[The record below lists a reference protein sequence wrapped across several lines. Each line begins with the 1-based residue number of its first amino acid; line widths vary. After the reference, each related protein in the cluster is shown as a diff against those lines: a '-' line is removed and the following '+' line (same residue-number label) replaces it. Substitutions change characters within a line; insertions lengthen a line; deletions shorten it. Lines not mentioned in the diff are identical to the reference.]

1 VGTVTEPGSTA
12 DGRPASGPGQ
22 PRGPGGSAAYLGP
35 PGSPLS
41 DPAGCEGP
49 YDDDPSGGLRDQ
61 LSADELGW
69 LRDPGE
75 DPDGPDPDLYPDAYP
90 DLDGLTAPSGGG
102 RARVLVSALKPGST
116 LAGLLEHCVPDQMED
131 GPLAE
136 SLPAW
141 RRIASFAAAGEL
153 AAIAELARRRVPR
166 LWDHP
171 DQPDDTLAI
180 GAEPVTVCREV
191 IEEIALALT
200 LTHWSAD
207 NQAHLAVS
215 LAQRLPATLA
225 ALAAGRIDLPRARLI
240 DDATAVLTDEDAQRV
255 EARILP
261 RASRMTTGELRD
273 ALRHAVINID
283 PAAAEK
289 RRRRAERHARV
300 RLYGDSDHTATLA
313 GEKLPAASAAAA
325 YARIAAIA
333 AAMKAAGLPGSAELL
348 QSQVFAGLLLGT
360 LPHVPPP
367 RPDPDDA
374 GPDGAGPD
382 GAGPAGPGPDS
393 PGPEEDG
400 PEQDGPEEAGPEDAS
415 PDGGGPTDAD
425 PGPGARPND
434 NGGPSGGLSH
444 HGGADGSGAPGTGQ
458 GDRPGPGSGSTVSP
472 SGRPLLPVP
481 GEPAAAG
488 CAEVPAA
495 FRSPAGRL
503 QLSVPWRTL
512 VGLIPEPGR
521 LCWLGPVT
529 PQTAR
534 EIAAAGAAD
543 PACLWKVIITDDE
556 GRALAVTRLRR
567 RRVAPAARSRPW
579 CPGLGPGQPGLV
591 KAVTLTLPYALIGVF
606 SEDVRG
612 RVRRFMRTAGM
623 SHLTGAES
631 LEDVLIAAI
640 KAAAAKIA
648 VDGTAMAGRP
658 PPGTADGTSGTGP
671 ESCPHTDEVP
681 RYRVPGKMRD
691 FLQARD
697 VTCRFPVCRQ
707 PACHS
712 DADHTIPYDR
722 GGRTCRCNLGHTCR
736 THHQLKQLPGW
747 TLEQPSPGAFLWR
760 TPSGVSYAVTPDR
773 HPA

>member
-1 VGTVTEPGSTA
+1 MTGSGSTS
-12 DGRPASGPGQ
+12 DDRPASSAGPAQ
-22 PRGPGGSAAYLGP
+22 AGSGLT
-35 PGSPLS
+35 
-41 DPAGCEGP
+41 DPVGWADP

-61 LSADELGW
+61 LSADELSW

-75 DPDGPDPDLYPDAYP
+75 EPDGPDPDLHPDAYP
-90 DLDGLTAPSGGG
+90 ELDQPTAPPGGG

-116 LAGLLEHCVPDQMED
+116 LAGLLEQCVPDRMQD

-141 RRIASFAAAGEL
+141 RRIASWAAAGEL
-153 AAIAELARRRVPR
+153 AAIAELAQRRVPR
-166 LWDHP
+166 LWDHT
-171 DQPDDTLAI
+171 DEPDDTLDL
-180 GAEPVTVCREV
+180 GAEPVTVSREV

-215 LAQRLPATLA
+215 LARRLPATLA
-225 ALAAGRIDLPRARLI
+225 ALSAGRIDLPRARLI
-240 DDATAVLTDEDAQRV
+240 DDATAVLTDEDARPV

-273 ALRHAVINID
+273 ALRRAVINID

-333 AAMKAAGLPGSAELL
+333 AAMKTAGLPGSTELL

-360 LPHVPPP
+360 LPHIPPP
-367 RPDPDDA
+367 RPGPHDA
-374 GPDGAGPD
+374 GPEEGGPD
-382 GAGPAGPGPDS
+382 GP
-393 PGPEEDG
+393 
-400 PEQDGPEEAGPEDAS
+400 GPEDAGPQDTS
-415 PDGGGPTDAD
+415 PDGGGPDD
-425 PGPGARPND
+425 
-434 NGGPSGGLSH
+434 
-444 HGGADGSGAPGTGQ
+444 PGTGAAS
-458 GDRPGPGSGSTVSP
+458 GSGPTVAV
-472 SGRPLLPVP
+472 SGRPVLPVP
-481 GEPAAAG
+481 GEAAAAG

-495 FRSPAGRL
+495 FRSAAGRL
-503 QLSVPWRTL
+503 QLTVPWRTL
-512 VGLIPEPGR
+512 AGLIPEPGR

-543 PACLWKVIITDDE
+543 PACAWKVIITDDE

-567 RRVAPAARSRPW
+567 RRVAPAARSGPW
-579 CPGLGPGQPGLV
+579 YPGLGQPTRQRGSPQTPRSRGHPGLGSGHPGLV
-591 KAVTLTLPYALIGVF
+591 KAVTLTLPYSLIGTF
-606 SEDVRG
+606 SDDVRE
-612 RVRRFMRTAGM
+612 RVRRLMRAAGM
-623 SHLTGAES
+623 SHLTGAGS

-640 KAAAAKIA
+640 NAAAATIA
-648 VDGTAMAGRP
+648 ADGTVVAGRP
-658 PPGTADGTSGTGP
+658 PPGMAGAVSGTGP
-671 ESCPHTDEVP
+671 YSCPHTDEVP
-681 RYRVPGKMRD
+681 GYRVPGRMRD

-697 VTCRFPVCRQ
+697 VTCRYPVCRQ
-707 PACHS
+707 PAWHS
-712 DADHTIPYDR
+712 DADHTIPYDQ

-747 TLEQPSPGAFLWR
+747 ALEQPSPGVFLWR
-760 TPSGVSYAVTPDR
+760 TPSGISYAVTPDR
-773 HPA
+773 HPV